1 MGKDDKQR
9 LLEETLYSYIGY
21 NNVEKI
27 NNEIEE
33 ENNNIK
39 STKVPKSLD
48 KWFEDY
54 NRKLEERKNRK
65 KYKERFKSIFSKVA
79 IVFLVL
85 FISMSILTVTVDA
98 FRVKLL
104 NIIMNNT
111 EKYLEIDVSDS
122 NGVENI
128 QRNLEGFYELEYIPS
143 GFKIDYVEDLGDT
156 KVVSYVNNR
165 DEEILFNQS
174 PSGTNFQLD
183 SENAEVKEININ
195 GNEAVILN
203 KEGRTTLFW
212 NNEEYSFYLIS
223 TIGEE
228 ELIKM
233 SKSLVKR

>member
-1 MGKDDKQR
+1 MGKDDEQR

-33 ENNNIK
+33 NNNIK

-48 KWFEDY
+48 NWFEDY

>member
-1 MGKDDKQR
+1 M
-9 LLEETLYSYIGY
+9 
-21 NNVEKI
+21 
-27 NNEIEE
+27 
-33 ENNNIK
+33 
-39 STKVPKSLD
+39 
-48 KWFEDY
+48 
-54 NRKLEERKNRK
+54 
-65 KYKERFKSIFSKVA
+65 
-79 IVFLVL
+79 
-85 FISMSILTVTVDA
+85 
-98 FRVKLL
+98 
-104 NIIMNNT
+104 
-111 EKYLEIDVSDS
+111 
-122 NGVENI
+122 
-128 QRNLEGFYELEYIPS
+128 
-143 GFKIDYVEDLGDT
+143 
-156 KVVSYVNNR
+156 VSYVNNR

>member
-1 MGKDDKQR
+1 MGKDDEQR

-33 ENNNIK
+33 NNNIK

-48 KWFEDY
+48 NWFEDY

-111 EKYLEIDVSDS
+111 EKYLEIGVSDS

-128 QRNLEGFYELEYIPS
+128 HRNLEGFYELEYIPS